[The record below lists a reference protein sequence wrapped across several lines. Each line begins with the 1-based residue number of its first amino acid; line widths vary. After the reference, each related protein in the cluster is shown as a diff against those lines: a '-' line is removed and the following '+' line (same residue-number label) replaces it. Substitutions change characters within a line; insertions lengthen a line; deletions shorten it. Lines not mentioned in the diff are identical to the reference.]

1 MSKLIKLKY
10 LGSKKNQSKLT
21 KEEAMKLL
29 LDEGYDYL
37 GKNEY
42 DNFKNDIN
50 FIDSSS
56 ELRRL
61 ISDLN
66 SMIFLA
72 KEKEINKEINW
83 EEDERSWYL
92 TRVL

>member
-10 LGSKKNQSKLT
+10 LGSKKNQSKLI

-29 LDEGYDYL
+29 LEEGYDYL
-37 GKNEY
+37 DKDEY
-42 DNFKNDIN
+42 NHFKNDIN

-56 ELRRL
+56 ELKRL

>member
-10 LGSKKNQSKLT
+10 LGSKKNQSKLI

-83 EEDERSWYL
+83 EDERSWYL
-92 TRVL
+92 ARVL